1 MNIFEQLDRVANE
14 ESKELYGVL
23 KKFSR
28 EDFTEQLVS
37 LQNDIETHNIE
48 LLEVQTEI
56 DDFDREIEG
65 LQVEMETLSSERIK
79 LPVTNMDRTSLATSK
94 KSFIKKKDQI
104 VP

>member
-1 MNIFEQLDRVANE
+1 MFIDKSNSERKVLLNQFMGLNIFEQLERVANE

-37 LQNDIETHNIE
+37 LQNDIEDHNIE

-56 DDFDREIEG
+56 DDFDREIED
-65 LQVEMETLSSERIK
+65 LQVEMETLSFDY
-79 LPVTNMDRTSLATSK
+79 TNYLD
-94 KSFIKKKDQI
+94 
-104 VP
+104 